1 MAKPSPK
8 IALSVSLDI
17 PFNKLVLSQ
26 SNVRRVKAGVA
37 IEELAEDIAR
47 RTLLQSLT
55 VRPVLDDDGNETGM
69 YEIPAGGRRYRALQ
83 HLVKQKRLA
92 KTAPV
97 PCIVRAADTEVSAE
111 EDSLA
116 ENVQRAP
123 LHPLDQFR
131 AFMALRDKGQ
141 SEEEIAAAF
150 FVSANVVR
158 QRLRLAAVSP
168 KLLDVYAEDGMT
180 LDQLMGFTVNPDHEC
195 QEQAWEA
202 LQHSYN
208 KEPSHIRRLLTEGAV
223 RVSDKRAQFV
233 GTEAYE
239 EAGGTIL
246 RDLFEPDDG
255 GWLQEPPLLEKL
267 VAEKLGRE
275 ADAIRAEGWKWIE
288 VVTELP
294 YGYGHGLRRLSGRE
308 VPMTDEE
315 VATRD
320 TLQAEFDDLEAEY
333 AEAQEVP
340 EEIDRRLGEIETAL
354 EAFEERPVVYE
365 VNDVARAGA
374 FVSIDSAGVL
384 RVERGYVRLEDEA
397 SVKDDEGVEGDQS
410 NRRRMTS
417 SGENTDADEHDA
429 AEEPEEE
436 DGNRPL
442 SDRLMTELT
451 AHHTLA
457 LREAVANDPDVA
469 FRAALHALCLKL
481 FYHYGFDTC
490 LEIDA
495 KSVLFGHTSGLADT
509 PAAKAID
516 ARHKAW
522 DEQMPEDTGDL
533 WDMLAELDSDSR
545 QALFAHCV
553 GLTINAVHQPYDRR
567 PKALRHAGRLASA
580 VTLDMAAAGWKPTV
594 DAFLGRVTKAR
605 IIDAVREVKGD
616 KAAERTSRRPRWP
629 RRPSGCSTAP
639 AGCPSRC
646 APPMWGV
653 LRPRV
658 LIRRRTRWQLNK
670 TAHIPFHL
678 CPALCRALSFGDPH
692 DLRHLSAP
700 RHHGSRE
707 LACRRPRGRQE
718 ADTPSTPR
726 PSQA

>member
-1 MAKPSPK
+1 MTKPRSK
-8 IALSVSLDI
+8 IALSASRDI

-26 SNVRRVKAGVA
+26 ANVRRVKAGIA

-55 VRPVLDDDGNETGM
+55 VRPVLDDDGNETGV

-83 HLVKQKRLA
+83 LLVKQKRLP
-92 KTAPV
+92 KTAPI
-97 PCIVRAADTEVSAE
+97 PCIVRAVDTDVSAE

-131 AFMALRDKGQ
+131 AFMALREKGQ

-150 FVSANVVR
+150 FVSVNVVR

-168 KLLDVYAEDGMT
+168 KLLDIYGEDGMT
-180 LDQLMGFTVNPDHEC
+180 LDQLMAFTVNPDHER
-195 QEQAWEA
+195 QEQVWDA

-208 KEPSHIRRLLTEGAV
+208 KEPFHIRRLLTEGAV
-223 RVSDKRAQFV
+223 RASDKRAQFV

-239 EAGGTIL
+239 KAGGTIL

-267 VAEKLGRE
+267 VAEKLERE
-275 ADAIRAEGWKWIE
+275 ADSVRAEGWKWIE

-294 YGYGHGLRRLSGRE
+294 YGYGHGLRQLSGRE
-308 VPMTDEE
+308 VPLTDEE
-315 VATRD
+315 AARRD
-320 TLQAEFDDLEAEY
+320 KLQAEIDQLEAEY
-333 AEAQEVP
+333 ADAPDMP
-340 EEIDRRLGEIETAL
+340 EEVDRRLGEIETAL
-354 EAFEERPVVYE
+354 ETLDERPLVYE
-365 VNDVARAGA
+365 PDDIARAGA
-374 FVSIDSAGVL
+374 FVSIDSTGTL
-384 RVERGYVRLEDEA
+384 RVERGYVRPEDEPP
-397 SVKDDEGVEGDQS
+397 VKDEEDEDV
-410 NRRRMTS
+410 RPRMTS
-417 SGENTDADEHDA
+417 TGVDVDEEDDA
-429 AEEPEEE
+429 AVDEPEKE

-451 AHHTLA
+451 AHRTLA

-469 FRAALHALCLKL
+469 LRAALHALCLKL

-490 LEIDA
+490 LEIEA

-522 DEQMPEDTGDL
+522 DEQMPEDTSDL
-533 WDMLAELDSDSR
+533 WDTLAELDTDSR

-580 VTLDMAAAGWKPTV
+580 VALDMAAAGWKPTV

-605 IIDAVREVKGD
+605 ILDAVREAKGE
-616 KAAERTSRRPRWP
+616 KAAERMVHLKKAEMAKEAERLLDGTGWLPEPLR
-629 RRPSGCSTAP
+629 TAG
-639 AGCPSRC
+639 AG
-646 APPMWGV
+646 
-653 LRPRV
+653 
-658 LIRRRTRWQLNK
+658 
-670 TAHIPFHL
+670 
-678 CPALCRALSFGDPH
+678 
-692 DLRHLSAP
+692 SAATKDV
-700 RHHGSRE
+700 E
-707 LACRRPRGRQE
+707 
-718 ADTPSTPR
+718 
-726 PSQA
+726 QASHVMAAE

>member
-1 MAKPSPK
+1 MAKPSSK
-8 IALSVSLDI
+8 IALSISRDI

-37 IEELAEDIAR
+37 IEELAADIAR

-69 YEIPAGGRRYRALQ
+69 YEIPAGGRRYRALEL
-83 HLVKQKRLA
+83 LVKRKRLPRN
-92 KTAPV
+92 API
-97 PCIVRAADTEVSAE
+97 PCIIRTDGIAE

-131 AFMALRDKGQ
+131 AFLALREKGQ

-150 FVSANVVR
+150 FVSVTVVR

-180 LDQLMGFTVNPDHEC
+180 LDQLMSFTVNPDHER
-195 QEQAWEA
+195 QEQVWDA

-208 KEPSHIRRLLTEGAV
+208 KEPFHIRRLLTEGAV
-223 RVSDKRAQFV
+223 RASDKRAQFV

-267 VAEKLGRE
+267 VAEKLERE
-275 ADAIRAEGWKWIE
+275 ADAIRTEGWKWIE
-288 VVTELP
+288 VITELP
-294 YGYGHGLRRLSGRE
+294 YGYGHGLRQLSGRE
-308 VPMTDEE
+308 VPLTDEE
-315 VATRD
+315 AATRD
-320 TLQAEFDDLEAEY
+320 ALQAEFDDLEAEY
-333 AEAQEVP
+333 AEAQEIP
-340 EEIDRRLGEIETAL
+340 EEIDQRLGEIETAL
-354 EAFEERPVVYE
+354 EALEDRPVVYE
-365 VNDVARAGA
+365 SDDIARAGA
-374 FVSIDSAGVL
+374 FVSIDSTGAL
-384 RVERGYVRLEDEA
+384 RIERGYVRPEDELPI
-397 SVKDDEGVEGDQS
+397 DEEEADGDES
-410 NRRRMTS
+410 DRRRMTS
-417 SGENTDADEHDA
+417 AEEDSDSDDDAVD
-429 AEEPEEE
+429 EPEEE
-436 DGNRPL
+436 DGMRPL

-451 AHHTLA
+451 AHRTLA

-469 FRAALHALCLKL
+469 LRAALHALCLKL

-516 ARHKAW
+516 ARHKTW
-522 DEQMPEDTGDL
+522 DEQMPEDSGDL

-545 QALFAHCV
+545 QALFAHCI

-580 VTLDMAAAGWKPTV
+580 VALDMAAAGWKPTV

-605 IIDAVREVKGD
+605 ILDAVREAKGD
-616 KAAERTSRRPRWP
+616 KPAERIAHQKKAEMAKEAERLLDGTGWLPEPLRTVGLGSATAKDVDHAPRAIAAE
-629 RRPSGCSTAP
+629 
-639 AGCPSRC
+639 
-646 APPMWGV
+646 
-653 LRPRV
+653 
-658 LIRRRTRWQLNK
+658 
-670 TAHIPFHL
+670 
-678 CPALCRALSFGDPH
+678 
-692 DLRHLSAP
+692 
-700 RHHGSRE
+700 
-707 LACRRPRGRQE
+707 
-718 ADTPSTPR
+718 
-726 PSQA
+726 

>member
-1 MAKPSPK
+1 MAKPSSK
-8 IALSVSLDI
+8 IALSISRDI
-17 PFNKLVLSQ
+17 PFNKLVLSL

-69 YEIPAGGRRYRALQ
+69 YEIPAGGRRYRALEL
-83 HLVKQKRLA
+83 LVKRKRLPRN
-92 KTAPV
+92 APIA
-97 PCIVRAADTEVSAE
+97 CIIRTDGIAE

-131 AFMALRDKGQ
+131 AFLALREKGQ

-150 FVSANVVR
+150 FVSVTVVR

-168 KLLDVYAEDGMT
+168 KLLDAYAEDGMT
-180 LDQLMGFTVNPDHEC
+180 LDQLMSFTVNPDHER
-195 QEQAWEA
+195 QEQVWDA

-208 KEPSHIRRLLTEGAV
+208 KEPFHIRRLLTEGAV
-223 RVSDKRAQFV
+223 RASDKRAQFV
-233 GTEAYE
+233 GTETYE
-239 EAGGTIL
+239 KAGGTIL

-267 VAEKLGRE
+267 VAEKLERE
-275 ADAIRAEGWKWIE
+275 ADTIRAEGWKWIE

-294 YGYGHGLRRLSGRE
+294 YGYGHGLRQMSGYE
-308 VPMTDEE
+308 VPLTDEE
-315 VATRD
+315 TATRD
-320 TLQAEFDDLEAEY
+320 ALQAELEKLEDEY
-333 AEAQEVP
+333 AEAREVP
-340 EEIDRRLGEIETAL
+340 EEIDRRLGEIEAAIEAL
-354 EAFEERPVVYE
+354 DDRPVVYE
-365 VNDVARAGA
+365 PDDIARAGA
-374 FVSIDSAGVL
+374 FVSIDSTGTL
-384 RVERGYVRLEDEA
+384 RVERGYVRPEDEPPIA
-397 SVKDDEGVEGDQS
+397 DDEDAEAPQS
-410 NRRRMTS
+410 DSQRMTS
-417 SGENTDADEHDA
+417 SGVDADADEQDA
-429 AEEPEEE
+429 VDEPEED

-451 AHHTLA
+451 AHRTLA

-469 FRAALHALCLKL
+469 LRAALHALCLKL

-490 LEIDA
+490 LEIEA

-522 DEQMPEDTGDL
+522 DAQMPEDSSDL
-533 WDMLAELDSDSR
+533 WDMLAELDTDSR

-605 IIDAVREVKGD
+605 ILDAVREAKGE
-616 KAAERTSRRPRWP
+616 KAAERMVHLKKAEMAKEAERLLDGTGWLPEPLR
-629 RRPSGCSTAP
+629 TAG
-639 AGCPSRC
+639 AGSAVTKDVEH
-646 APPMWGV
+646 APHVM
-653 LRPRV
+653 
-658 LIRRRTRWQLNK
+658 
-670 TAHIPFHL
+670 A
-678 CPALCRALSFGDPH
+678 A
-692 DLRHLSAP
+692 
-700 RHHGSRE
+700 E
-707 LACRRPRGRQE
+707 
-718 ADTPSTPR
+718 
-726 PSQA
+726 

>member
-1 MAKPSPK
+1 MAKPSSK
-8 IALSVSLDI
+8 IALSISRDI

-26 SNVRRVKAGVA
+26 SNVRRVKVGIA

-55 VRPVLDDDGNETGM
+55 VRPMLDDDGNETGM
-69 YEIPAGGRRYRALQ
+69 YEIPAGGRRYRALEL
-83 HLVKQKRLA
+83 LVKRKRLPRN
-92 KTAPV
+92 APV
-97 PCIVRAADTEVSAE
+97 PCIIRTDGIAE

-131 AFMALRDKGQ
+131 AFLALREKGQ

-150 FVSANVVR
+150 FVSVTVVR

-180 LDQLMGFTVNPDHEC
+180 LEQLMSFTVNPDHER
-195 QEQAWEA
+195 QNQVWEA

-208 KEPSHIRRLLTEGAV
+208 KEPFHIRRLLTEGAV
-223 RVSDKRAQFV
+223 RASDKRAQFV

-239 EAGGTIL
+239 AAGGTIL

-267 VAEKLGRE
+267 VADKLERE

-294 YGYGHGLRRLSGRE
+294 YGYGNGLRQLSGRE
-308 VPMTDEE
+308 VQLTDEE
-315 VATRD
+315 AATRD
-320 TLQAEFDDLEAEY
+320 ALQAEFDDLEAEY

-340 EEIDRRLGEIETAL
+340 EEIDQRLGKIETAL
-354 EAFEERPVVYE
+354 EALEDRPVVYE
-365 VNDVARAGA
+365 ADDITRAGA
-374 FVSIDSAGVL
+374 FVSIDSTGAL
-384 RVERGYVRLEDEA
+384 RVERGYVRPEDELPI
-397 SVKDDEGVEGDQS
+397 DDEEDADES
-410 NRRRMTS
+410 DRRRMTS
-417 SGENTDADEHDA
+417 AGEEADTDDNAVDEPD
-429 AEEPEEE
+429 EE

-451 AHHTLA
+451 AHRTLA

-469 FRAALHALCLKL
+469 LRAALHALCLKL

-495 KSVLFGHTSGLADT
+495 NSVLFGHTSGLADT

-522 DEQMPEDTGDL
+522 DEQMPEDSGDL

-545 QALFAHCV
+545 QALFAHCI

-580 VTLDMAAAGWKPTV
+580 VALDMAAAGWKPTV

-605 IIDAVREVKGD
+605 ILDAVREAKGD
-616 KAAERTSRRPRWP
+616 KPAERMAHLKKAEMAKEAERLLDGTGWLPEPLRTVGLGSATNKGDGQTQHVMAAE
-629 RRPSGCSTAP
+629 
-639 AGCPSRC
+639 
-646 APPMWGV
+646 
-653 LRPRV
+653 
-658 LIRRRTRWQLNK
+658 
-670 TAHIPFHL
+670 
-678 CPALCRALSFGDPH
+678 
-692 DLRHLSAP
+692 
-700 RHHGSRE
+700 
-707 LACRRPRGRQE
+707 
-718 ADTPSTPR
+718 
-726 PSQA
+726 